1 MHRILQGAA
10 WHCCPLKNDRFP
22 PGEAKPT
29 APFRSEKRPK
39 PTRLSVQN
47 NVKKSGK
54 KIHFP
59 TNKKQVQPVFL
70 HLFNS
75 LSTGRAYL
83 FSDPPRNEKKTP
95 PTIYP
100 FPGLPWRISLCAN
113 GCKRWPKSNR
123 PPPKTNRPASR
134 RVTSTPE
141 HRVVCQLPPGSIS
154 SLSRLSRPSARVPG

>member
-134 RVTSTPE
+134 RVTDRKS
-141 HRVVCQLPPGSIS
+141 VV
-154 SLSRLSRPSARVPG
+154 